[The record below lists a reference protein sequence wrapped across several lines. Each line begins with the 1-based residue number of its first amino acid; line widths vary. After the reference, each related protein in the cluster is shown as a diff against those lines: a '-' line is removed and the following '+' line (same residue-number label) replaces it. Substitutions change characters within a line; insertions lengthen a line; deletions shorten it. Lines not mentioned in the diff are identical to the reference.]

1 MCVSR
6 TGWGPRPALP
16 RASAC
21 VCGLGAAGSAPR
33 PSALVSSVSR
43 RPPGCSQ
50 EHTPQNVLQVL
61 SGRVRHSGE
70 LGVQAVPTSPVSV
83 SVRSPALTPP
93 SPWRQA
99 GRHVALSPAR
109 GGSRSSFCEMSASTK
124 AGPTFSLTAR
134 LCMGDSGLTTPTLL
148 CGFRV
153 CGSWLASAGRWS
165 WLTRA
170 VSRSLLVL
178 FSHTRL
184 FDWFWG
190 AHPHGLQSLLTH
202 NALVCAASGGLPPY
216 PRGLRA
222 LSFLQVGLAPGT
234 HGHGGLAAEV
244 C

>member
-99 GRHVALSPAR
+99 GRHVALFLR
-109 GGSRSSFCEMSASTK
+109 DE
-124 AGPTFSLTAR
+124 
-134 LCMGDSGLTTPTLL
+134 
-148 CGFRV
+148 RV
-153 CGSWLASAGRWS
+153 HQGR
-165 WLTRA
+165 A
-170 VSRSLLVL
+170 
-178 FSHTRL
+178 
-184 FDWFWG
+184 DIQ
-190 AHPHGLQSLLTH
+190 PD
-202 NALVCAASGGLPPY
+202 
-216 PRGLRA
+216 RA
-222 LSFLQVGLAPGT
+222 LM
-234 HGHGGLAAEV
+234 HGGLWVADADSPMWVSRLWVVAGV
-244 C
+244 CRQVELAHPGGFQVPSGAFQSYTAF